1 MPRKV
6 LIVDDAL
13 TDRTALAHIV
23 TGAGHVAVLATTG
36 QEAVERARKE
46 KPDLILMD
54 VNMPDLDGFA
64 ATRQLKADE
73 QTRNIR
79 IVLISSKG
87 ERADKVWGHMLGAS
101 AYVTKPYQ
109 PEQILAQLDA

>member
-13 TDRTALAHIV
+13 TDRTALGQIV
-23 TGAGHVAVLATTG
+23 TGAGYVAVLATTG

-64 ATRQLKADE
+64 ATRQ
-73 QTRNIR
+73 
-79 IVLISSKG
+79 
-87 ERADKVWGHMLGAS
+87 AS
-101 AYVTKPYQ
+101 APR
-109 PEQILAQLDA
+109 PCRRARPCC

>member
-1 MPRKV
+1 MPRKI

-13 TDRTALAHIV
+13 TDRTALEQIV
-23 TGAGHVAVLATTG
+23 TRAGHVALLAATG
-36 QEAVERARKE
+36 QEAVERALKD

-64 ATRQLKADE
+64 ATRQLKADV

-79 IVLISSKG
+79 IVLVSSKG
-87 ERADKVWGHMLGAS
+87 ERADKVWGQMLGAS

-109 PEQILAQLDA
+109 TEQILAQLEA